1 MQVPRSA
8 YDGLTD
14 AINDLSGKSRELFD
28 ARFRDGLSAFLDAGG
43 AVPPENVAALRE
55 FAIGLLDDV
64 GGAAA
69 EVAYSY
75 GAEFYDA
82 ARAAAVGSPLHASPA
97 PPNPHAANEAA
108 VKGMIETVAKTG
120 QVEPFAAACAAR
132 VDYVARKSC
141 GDAVVQCAAK
151 DPRKPRFARV
161 PQGGETC
168 RFCIMLASRGAVYLT
183 EHKAGAVNHYHANCD
198 CKVVPDFG
206 DGIEGYD
213 PDEWHDK
220 WKHPEKH
227 PEIREARNARRREL
241 RREQRSRKATKQA
254 RAVEWVDPEIEALR
268 TSEEVS
274 AWLESRD
281 IEATR
286 RFLGLPIEAQKG
298 AIAGFR
304 YASDR
309 YGPCDVARF
318 DSISDAS
325 IMGKYDPRTAT
336 IRISDQVDDPFL
348 TGLHEAMH
356 ALDNLRS
363 GTIEPLGYDAYSRSV
378 VKLARRK
385 LAASSDRK
393 YRDLLLEFTGLKVIE
408 ADYYHDNP
416 CELIPIAAEAS
427 YQGKHSKL
435 GDALLEEVLKYD
447 QV

>member
-28 ARFRDGLSAFLDAGG
+28 ARFRDGLGAFLDAGG

-55 FAIGLLDDV
+55 FALGLLDDV

-120 QVEPFAAACAAR
+120 QVELFAAACAAR

-141 GDAVVQCAAK
+141 GDAVVRCAAK

-168 RFCIMLASRGAVYLT
+168 RFCLMLASRGAVYLT
-183 EHKAGAVNHYHANCD
+183 EHKAGAVDHYHANCD
-198 CKVVPDFG
+198 CKVVPDWG

-241 RREQRSRKATKQA
+241 YREKHPKSSRNSVG
-254 RAVEWVDPEIEALR
+254 AV
-268 TSEEVS
+268 
-274 AWLESRD
+274 
-281 IEATR
+281 
-286 RFLGLPIEAQKG
+286 
-298 AIAGFR
+298 
-304 YASDR
+304 Y
-309 YGPCDVARF
+309 
-318 DSISDAS
+318 SDAYKDRDAAAANADFS
-325 IMGKYDPRTAT
+325 KFKQNQRY
-336 IRISDQVDDPFL
+336 
-348 TGLHEAMH
+348 HYK
-356 ALDNLRS
+356 
-363 GTIEPLGYDAYSRSV
+363 GTVEYERE
-378 VKLARRK
+378 K
-385 LAASSDRK
+385 
-393 YRDLLLEFTGLKVIE
+393 
-408 ADYYHDNP
+408 
-416 CELIPIAAEAS
+416 
-427 YQGKHSKL
+427 
-435 GDALLEEVLKYD
+435 
-447 QV
+447 

>member
-168 RFCIMLASRGAVYLT
+168 RFCLMLASRGAVYLT
-183 EHKAGAVNHYHANCD
+183 EHKAGAVDHYHANCD

-213 PDEWHDK
+213 DVEIYRK
-220 WKHPEKH
+220 WQDLEHADAIERAERNGTTEAEEYDRRMRKLGESAKRANRRSRALEKDAK
-227 PEIREARNARRREL
+227 RRRREL
-241 RREQRSRKATKQA
+241 YRERHPKKSSGEYPPSFRSMGDVALEYFGPAERSHPTELDALIDDL
-254 RAVEWVDPEIEALR
+254 RNEGVEMVERENSICYQPSSTAGEPGRLLH
-268 TSEEVS
+268 SPGMSYS
-274 AWLESRD
+274 AWLHEYD
-281 IEATR
+281 HFENDKAHGYP
-286 RFLGLPIEAQKG
+286 GLIW
-298 AIAGFR
+298 
-304 YASDR
+304 Y
-309 YGPCDVARF
+309 
-318 DSISDAS
+318 ISEQGEWD
-325 IMGKYDPRTAT
+325 DFE
-336 IRISDQVDDPFL
+336 IS
-348 TGLHEAMH
+348 
-356 ALDNLRS
+356 
-363 GTIEPLGYDAYSRSV
+363 AYSKEV
-378 VKLARRK
+378 ELARNAGYNELVDK
-385 LAASSDRK
+385 LQ
-393 YRDLLLEFTGLKVIE
+393 E
-408 ADYYHDNP
+408 AVEEDFRNRERPDGP
-416 CELIPIAAEAS
+416 P
-427 YQGKHSKL
+427 KL
-435 GDALLEEVLKYD
+435 
-447 QV
+447 